1 MNLPKSGQ
9 NHDDTFAIPEGNVRI
24 TWTTPKFKVWRH
36 LTQLK
41 VNCDAYYFVMPQRA
55 ADAAEALNEAALLG
69 AGVVAHDVPAELL
82 DLDGYD
88 GTGPVS
94 GAQLLEHCASADLI
108 VGIAQQI
115 LQAGGL
121 SHREK
126 KASSAPPASSS
137 TGADAPPTGTTTPP
151 HRSVNRAAV
160 DLEG

>member
-9 NHDDTFAIPEGNVRI
+9 NHDATIAIPEGGVRI

-41 VNCDAYYFVMPQRA
+41 VNRDAYYSVMPGRA
-55 ADAAEALNEAALLG
+55 ADAAEALNEATLLG
-69 AGVVAHDVPAELL
+69 TGVVAHNVPAELL

-115 LQAGGL
+115 LRVGGL
-121 SHREK
+121 SQQEK
-126 KASSAPPASSS
+126 KVSSAPPASSS
-137 TGADAPPTGTTTPP
+137 TEADAPPTGITIPAP
-151 HRSVNRAAV
+151 RSVDPAAA
-160 DLEG
+160 DPEG